1 MLFFSIYLKGEG
13 TQLINSL
20 HLSVD
25 ELSVF
30 AGQNILLPKIN
41 FEILDARSDC
51 VWIYFSGCY
60 SKSLAS
66 PTPTPT
72 PLTFPKACQ
81 CFQRSRRPG
90 AVLNAPVSSVPISL

>member
-1 MLFFSIYLKGEG
+1 MLFFFIYLKGEG

-25 ELSVF
+25 ELPVF

-60 SKSLAS
+60 SKTLAS
-66 PTPTPT
+66 PT